1 MQEKLLSIVIPTFN
15 IEQYIVKN
23 IESFKQVKENYYSL
37 FELIIVN
44 DGSTDSTLEVI
55 EQLSSENQLPLRVIT
70 KENGGHGS
78 TINVGIQEAQGKY
91 FKVIDGDDW
100 INVSAFESFLDK
112 LEKID
117 ADLIITNYTE
127 QHVYK
132 NESILITFND
142 KFIEDSVVNGIP
154 NFRIPMHCVTYQTS
168 ILKENNICLSEKTF
182 YVDTEYTL
190 LPLKFVKNY
199 VYFNLDVYQ
208 YFLGRPDQSMN
219 INVMKQKS
227 DHHLK
232 VTKRI
237 LDFYIEI
244 GQDKALEQ
252 SVRESLNYLINKQI
266 QIFILNLQVDEI
278 YDLFAY
284 AEKRNYLWK
293 YDKNKKTTNL
303 LFMNY
308 KYHRVFDFLLNP
320 LVRKQKKEWS
330 ELSAY

>member
-55 EQLSSENQLPLRVIT
+55 EQLLSENQLPLRVIT

-142 KFIEDSVVNGIP
+142 KFI
-154 NFRIPMHCVTYQTS
+154 
-168 ILKENNICLSEKTF
+168 
-182 YVDTEYTL
+182 
-190 LPLKFVKNY
+190 
-199 VYFNLDVYQ
+199 
-208 YFLGRPDQSMN
+208 
-219 INVMKQKS
+219 
-227 DHHLK
+227 
-232 VTKRI
+232 
-237 LDFYIEI
+237 
-244 GQDKALEQ
+244 
-252 SVRESLNYLINKQI
+252 
-266 QIFILNLQVDEI
+266 
-278 YDLFAY
+278 
-284 AEKRNYLWK
+284 
-293 YDKNKKTTNL
+293 
-303 LFMNY
+303 
-308 KYHRVFDFLLNP
+308 
-320 LVRKQKKEWS
+320 
-330 ELSAY
+330 

>member
-168 ILKENNICLSEKTF
+168 ILKENNIYLSEKTF

-237 LDFYIEI
+237 LDFYSEI
-244 GQDKALEQ
+244 IQDKALEP

-266 QIFILNLQVDEI
+266 QLFVLKLQVDEI
-278 YDLFAY
+278 YDLFTY

-303 LFMNY
+303 LYINY
-308 KYHRVFDFLLNP
+308 KCHRVFDFLLNP
-320 LVRKQKKEWS
+320 LVRKQKEEWS